1 VNASGP
7 SNARWGTSPVCSGI
21 TPASHNKAR
30 LGVIPPQAKSTRRS
44 RKSSRLAGQIAAI
57 LELIRWK
64 NGLLAAASVL
74 ATSVV
79 AAGRISFGAPVLAGA
94 AAVFAVLGAGNALN
108 DRCDA
113 GIDRTNAPGRPVPSG
128 RIAPATALVV
138 SIVLFIA
145 GNAVAALL
153 LPVRSLPYLA
163 LNSALL
169 VLYGF
174 FSKRAVFLPNLAVA
188 WMSASVFLFAGAI
201 IGSREP
207 DILVLAA
214 GAFLTTMSREIFKDI
229 EDMGGDSLAAAR
241 TLPLVLGPARAG
253 RIARLALVPALGLLV
268 VPPAMRWTHAAYVV
282 FAVPA
287 FAALVSG
294 LFVSAPGA
302 QRRLKLAMGLVLA
315 AFVAGSF

>member
-1 VNASGP
+1 MNAPGP
-7 SNARWGTSPVCSGI
+7 SNARSGT
-21 TPASHNKAR
+21 
-30 LGVIPPQAKSTRRS
+30 
-44 RKSSRLAGQIAAI
+44 SRLAGRAAAV
-57 LELIRWK
+57 LELLRWK

-79 AAGRISFGAPVLAGA
+79 ASGRVSLDGPILAGA
-94 AAVFAVLGAGNALN
+94 AVTLAVLGAGNALN

-113 GIDRTNAPGRPVPSG
+113 GIDRTNAPGRPIPSG

-138 SIVLFIA
+138 SIVLFVA

-153 LPVRSLPYLA
+153 LPVRSLPYPA

-207 DILVLAA
+207 NILVLAA
-214 GAFLTTMSREIFKDI
+214 GAFLTTLSREVFKDI
-229 EDMGGDSLAAAR
+229 EDRTGDSLAAAR
-241 TLPLVLGPARAG
+241 TLPLDLGPARAA
-253 RIARLALVPALGLLV
+253 RIARLALVPALGLLA
-268 VPPAMRWTHAAYVV
+268 VPPAMRWTHAAYAV

-294 LFVSAPGA
+294 FFLSAPRA